1 MGRNLLCAAVCLTLL
16 VGAVGCRAQ
25 EEPIQLVP
33 GVTSSMLA
41 LPNRGVEELG
51 EGIFGTPILLTT
63 AGRSTD
69 IYVTQTLMRQAGI
82 DDVLTAPNAI
92 PQEVT
97 SYYGAL
103 VVAVGASEKG
113 LAAAGQTMEEE
124 LVYIQAVLDAAQ
136 ERGIPVLALHIGGY
150 SRRGE
155 LTDSLLQEV
164 FPRADGALILE
175 EGDPDGFMLALL
187 EENGVPAN
195 YIQEPIDA
203 IPVFQRIFQQVPTGD
218 P

>member
-16 VGAVGCRAQ
+16 VGAAGCRAQ

-41 LPNRGVEELG
+41 APNRGVEELG

-63 AGRSTD
+63 AGWSTD
-69 IYVTQTLMRQAGI
+69 IYVTQTLMRQAEI
-82 DDVLTAPNAI
+82 DDMLTAPRVI
-92 PQEVT
+92 PEEVIP
-97 SYYGAL
+97 YYGTL

-124 LVYIQAVLDAAQ
+124 LVHIQAVLDAAQ

-155 LTDSLLQEV
+155 LTDPLLQEV

-175 EGDPDGFMLALL
+175 EGDPDGFMLSLL
-187 EENGVPAN
+187 EENGVPAA

-203 IPVFQRIFQQVPTGD
+203 VPVFQRIFQQNSTGD
-218 P
+218 L

>member
-1 MGRNLLCAAVCLTLL
+1 MRRNLLCAAVCLTLL
-16 VGAVGCRAQ
+16 VGAAGCRAR

-33 GVTSSMLA
+33 GVTSSMLTR
-41 LPNRGVEELG
+41 PNRGVEEMG
-51 EGIFGTPILLTT
+51 EGIFGIPILLTA

-69 IYVTQTLMRQAGI
+69 IYVAQTLLRQAGI
-82 DDVLTAPNAI
+82 DDVLTAPNAM
-92 PQEVT
+92 PKEVT

-113 LAAAGQTMEEE
+113 LAAAGQTKEEE
-124 LVYIQAVLDAAQ
+124 LVHIQAVLDAAQ
-136 ERGIPVLALHIGGY
+136 ERDIPVLALHIGSY

-155 LTDSLLQEV
+155 LTDPLLQEV

-175 EGDPDGFMLALL
+175 EGDPDGFMLSLL

>member
-1 MGRNLLCAAVCLTLL
+1 MRRNLLCAAVCLTLL

-187 EENGVPAN
+187 EENGVPAA

-203 IPVFQRIFQQVPTGD
+203 VPVFQRIFQQNSTGD
-218 P
+218 L